1 MAAPTAPPPGIVMVV
16 IAYGACA
23 RGACARMDA
32 VTTLTLISKP
42 DCHLCDVAREV
53 IDVVI
58 SELPESDVEVAEL
71 SILDDPALYATW
83 WEKIPAVLIDDRLHA
98 HWRLDAAR
106 LRAAL
111 DAAASRAPDAISVS
125 ESTPAPAPEEDP
137 A

>member
-1 MAAPTAPPPGIVMVV
+1 
-16 IAYGACA
+16 
-23 RGACARMDA
+23 MDA

-83 WEKIPAVLIDDRLHA
+83 WEKIPACSSTIACMRTGGSMPRVCAPPWMPRHPGRRCDLRLGID
-98 HWRLDAAR
+98 
-106 LRAAL
+106 
-111 DAAASRAPDAISVS
+111 
-125 ESTPAPAPEEDP
+125 PAPAPEEDP